1 MLAILSEDPRQN
13 IGKNIVTFVY
23 VQKFLRRSTIGKYVR
38 YILDIGN
45 HFKYSRIII
54 YDAGTYVLRAFSF
67 SCYGSGTEPYQFRST
82 IRKTVGLT
90 NVDIRRKR

>member
-1 MLAILSEDPRQN
+1 MIVDMVLSVLNQVAFFS
-13 IGKNIVTFVY
+13 IGARFE
-23 VQKFLRRSTIGKYVR
+23 LREIFGLLYFGRET
-38 YILDIGN
+38 L
-45 HFKYSRIII
+45 F
-54 YDAGTYVLRAFSF
+54 AFAF